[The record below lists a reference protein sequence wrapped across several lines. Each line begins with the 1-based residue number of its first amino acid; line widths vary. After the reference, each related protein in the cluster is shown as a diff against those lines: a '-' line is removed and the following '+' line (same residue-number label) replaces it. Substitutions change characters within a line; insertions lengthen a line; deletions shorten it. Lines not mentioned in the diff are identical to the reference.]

1 MSTVF
6 HKLCSAE
13 RFIEK
18 KLFSGFNPFQ
28 EIKSCFEL
36 FFPCDI
42 VNLVLKVGLQ
52 SPTAMLIQN
61 RIFELSGSFVMD
73 PSDFLIFFD
82 LPVLC
87 DAP

>member
-1 MSTVF
+1 MSRVF
-6 HKLCSAE
+6 HKLCAAE
-13 RFIEK
+13 GFIEK
-18 KLFSGFNPFQ
+18 KFSSGFNPFQ
-28 EIKSCFEL
+28 EIKSVFES

-61 RIFELSGSFVMD
+61 RIFELNGSSVMD
-73 PSDFLIFFD
+73 PSDFLIFYD
-82 LPVLC
+82 LPALI